1 MLTEAGDS
9 GAYPTVRLTPLG
21 WEVLRGHQR
30 VEVVRAREAPR
41 PPRRRGEEEMD
52 GPARDLF
59 ERLRV
64 IRRELAEDAQVP
76 AYVIFTDASLRAM
89 ASRRPETRA
98 QFAQIPGV
106 GANKV
111 AQFAGAFLAEIRA
124 FCEERGLAGW
134 PEGES
139 GAAAP
144 SAHAVRP
151 PRATPAQNAASG
163 GKLAS
168 ARQTLDLLRAGLSLE
183 EIAQQRGLARTT
195 LVGHLCDLMSA
206 GERVDVAQLIP
217 AERLRRILAA
227 FDQFGVTPLSPVKEA
242 LGEEVS
248 YDDLRLARAALSG
261 PVRE

>member
-1 MLTEAGDS
+1 
-9 GAYPTVRLTPLG
+9 
-21 WEVLRGHQR
+21 

-41 PPRRRGEEEMD
+41 PPRRRGEEELD

-134 PEGES
+134 PEGDD
-139 GAAAP
+139 AP
-144 SAHAVRP
+144 PPARMERP
-151 PRATPAQNAASG
+151 PRAPSAQDGVSG

-195 LVGHLCDLMSA
+195 LVGHLCELMSA

-217 AERLRRILAA
+217 AERLRQILAA

-261 PVRE
+261 SIRE